1 MIIHSKGPVKPLFQG
16 VLHEICSYNEIQ
28 GLVLDTCLLGANA
41 DTFSQP
47 WFLLL
52 LVFDSN
58 SDLCVLKF

>member
-1 MIIHSKGPVKPLFQG
+1 MLIHSKGPVKLLYQG
-16 VLHEICSYNEIQ
+16 VLDDIFSYNEIQ

-52 LVFDSN
+52 NN
-58 SDLCVLKF
+58 STVSC